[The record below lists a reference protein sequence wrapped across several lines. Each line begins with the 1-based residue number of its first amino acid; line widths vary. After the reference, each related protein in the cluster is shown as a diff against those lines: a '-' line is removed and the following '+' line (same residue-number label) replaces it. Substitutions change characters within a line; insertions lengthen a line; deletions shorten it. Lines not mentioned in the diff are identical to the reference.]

1 MAEEKLETRRD
12 AQSVARALIERYGIA
27 AESVA
32 RWKALWA
39 REQQDPQG
47 MEIWQWV
54 AGATVELLRA
64 EPE

>member
-1 MAEEKLETRRD
+1 MAETKLETRRD
-12 AQSVARALIERYGIA
+12 AQSVARALIERYGVA

-39 REQQDPQG
+39 RDQQDHRQ
-47 MEIWQWV
+47 MEVWQWV

>member
-1 MAEEKLETRRD
+1 MAENKLETRRD
-12 AQSVARALIERYGIA
+12 AQSVARALIERYGVA

-39 REQQDPQG
+39 RDQQDQRQ
-47 MEIWQWV
+47 MEAWQWV